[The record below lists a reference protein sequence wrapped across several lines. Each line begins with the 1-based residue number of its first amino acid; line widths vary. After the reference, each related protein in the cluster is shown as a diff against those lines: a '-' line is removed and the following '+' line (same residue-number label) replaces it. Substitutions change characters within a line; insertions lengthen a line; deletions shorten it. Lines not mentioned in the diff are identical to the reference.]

1 MQGNYEECLGIN
13 PDVVNE
19 KPVKKSASKILLTNE
34 PVRTI
39 SKIKNFEEDVKG
51 TSPGRRKG
59 TNTRLSDD
67 AADNQCHMKK
77 DLPKDPPE

>member
-1 MQGNYEECLGIN
+1 MQGNYDKFLGIN
-13 PDVVNE
+13 PDSVND
-19 KPVKKSASKILLTNE
+19 KAMKKSKSTNLLTDD

-39 SKIKNFEEDVKG
+39 SKIKHFEEDLKG

-67 AADNQCHMKK
+67 TTDNEGHMN
-77 DLPKDPPE
+77 